1 MRLRVTTADAAESKP
16 KPKQSLKSA
25 PQLSVSSHRSA
36 NDNHKSNL
44 MRLNDDQTPRIVG
57 K

>member
-1 MRLRVTTADAAESKP
+1 VTTADAAESKP